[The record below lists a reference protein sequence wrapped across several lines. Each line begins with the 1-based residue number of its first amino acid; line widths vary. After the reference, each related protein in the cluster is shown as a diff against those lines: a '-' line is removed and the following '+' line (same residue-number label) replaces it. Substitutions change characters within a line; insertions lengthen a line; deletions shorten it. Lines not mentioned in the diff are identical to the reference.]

1 MGLYPDELLLDLL
14 PRWYRE
20 IKDYQAICA
29 AEQQEFDRLAAG
41 TGLTLDNF
49 FPQSLTEEGLGQWEQ
64 ALGIWTDPQTE
75 TIEFRRARI
84 LNRLS
89 TKPPFTLNFL
99 RKKLDELIGPG
110 KWEIYMDYPGYT
122 LYVES
127 SARNQSYAVEVSYT
141 IGRIKPAHI
150 VYINAPFVASRLD
163 LSEETMATK
172 SVYNYKLGTWTIGQG
187 PIGTVIRQE
196 VVKMASQ
203 ASLQTGL
210 LVGVAGYVSGKIV
223 SARIN
228 GETVITDLSHTVAG
242 NTVTISY
249 TVSAQQAAEITLAE
263 LLDKDG
269 AVLCRDQIYVPVDG
283 SVQMRHRI
291 IAQEGGN

>member
-1 MGLYPDELLLDLL
+1 MGLYPDEQMLDLL
-14 PRWYRE
+14 PQWYRQ
-20 IKDYQAICA
+20 ILDYQAICG
-29 AEQQEFDRLAAG
+29 AEQKEFDRLG
-41 TGLTLDNF
+41 VSTGLTLDNF

-64 ALGIWTDPQTE
+64 ALGIWADPQTE

-127 SARNQSYAVEVSYT
+127 SAKNQSYAVEVSYT
-141 IGRIKPAHI
+141 VGRIKPAHI
-150 VYINAPFVASRLD
+150 VYINAPFVSARLE
-163 LSEETMATK
+163 LTEETTATK
-172 SVYNYKLGTWTIGQG
+172 TSYNYKLGTWMLGQG
-187 PIGTVIRQE
+187 PIGTVIRSE
-196 VVKMASQ
+196 VVKMADI
-203 ASLQTGL
+203 ASLQEEL
-210 LVGVAGYVSGKIV
+210 LSRVAGYTSGEIV

-228 GETVITDLSHTVAG
+228 GETVITALSHTVAG
-242 NTVTISY
+242 NVVTISY
-249 TVSAQQAAEITLAE
+249 TVSAQQAAEITLVE

-283 SVQMRHRI
+283 SIQMRHRI
-291 IAQEGGN
+291 ITQEGGN